1 MIYPSETIEAMT
13 RFLFIGKPIEELGKN
28 DLVIVLGNN
37 LIELTIN
44 ELKRVWD
51 EGHIIEGAKIILSG
65 KVGSLNKD
73 DAPEAEDLFKLAL
86 KKGLPE
92 NSFILEPESRNAYEN
107 FLYSKEKIN
116 ELGGFDQFN
125 SILCIGQAFL
135 LRRAKMCA
143 AKCGYPH
150 EKLTYYGTVDKN
162 GRNIGPDT
170 WWTSDVARTRVLEE
184 IGRIST
190 YTLKGD
196 LSID

>member
-1 MIYPSETIEAMT
+1 MKYPSETIEAIT
-13 RFLFIGKPIEELGKN
+13 NFLFIGEPLEKLNKY

-37 LIELTIN
+37 LIELTVN
-44 ELKRVWD
+44 ELKRIWD
-51 EGHIIEGAKIILSG
+51 DGHIVEGTKIILSG

-73 DAPEAEDLFKLAL
+73 DAPEAEDLFKMAVR
-86 KKGLPE
+86 KGLPKD
-92 NSFILEPESRNAYEN
+92 SFILEAESRNAYEN
-107 FLYSKEKIN
+107 FLFSKEKII
-116 ELGGFDQFN
+116 ELGGFDSFN

-143 AKCGYPH
+143 AKCGYPLS
-150 EKLTYYGTVDKN
+150 KLTYYGTVDTE

-170 WWTSDVARTRVLEE
+170 WWTNEIATTRVLEE

-196 LSID
+196 LSIN